1 MPLRLWE
8 RWIALVS
15 IFRFFRWFFVHL
27 HFPGFLSEDTDF
39 SFFSLI
45 FRSFALSWL
54 PFWGYRFF
62 VFFVPATTPLIGV
75 LTPSDPET
83 KNRFRTQI
91 FLISFFTTLPN
102 FWIQKGCP
110 GFRRGVRHGLEG
122 QGQHAC
128 ARGAEPVA
136 PTEAPHQAPWR
147 RLLKNFD
154 KGTGDRRDCQKIARG
169 HRPRA
174 LCVRASAT
182 WPSPRGGHG
191 VGKFGRWRNYS
202 SLSCFRCRIWHGCW
216 FFSILLPEVRKPRRG
231 VSGFWRRFD
240 RS

>member
-1 MPLRLWE
+1 M
-8 RWIALVS
+8 
-15 IFRFFRWFFVHL
+15 

-39 SFFSLI
+39 SF
-45 FRSFALSWL
+45 
-54 PFWGYRFF
+54 
-62 VFFVPATTPLIGV
+62 FFVPATTPLIGV

-128 ARGAEPVA
+128 ARGAEPVV
-136 PTEAPHQAPWR
+136 PTEAPHHGPWR

-154 KGTGDRRDCQKIARG
+154 KGIGDRRECQKIARG

-174 LCVRASAT
+174 LFVRAST
-182 WPSPRGGHG
+182 P
-191 VGKFGRWRNYS
+191 
-202 SLSCFRCRIWHGCW
+202 
-216 FFSILLPEVRKPRRG
+216 ILLSQNFKFQKSQLQKIKTTLGPL
-231 VSGFWRRFD
+231 F
-240 RS
+240 